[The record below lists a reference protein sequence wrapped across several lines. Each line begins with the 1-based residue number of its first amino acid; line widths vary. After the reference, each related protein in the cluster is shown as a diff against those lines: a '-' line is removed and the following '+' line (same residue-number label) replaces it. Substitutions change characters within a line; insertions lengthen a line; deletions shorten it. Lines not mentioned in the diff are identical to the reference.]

1 MGEEQQDGIIFIMEN
16 KGLDRDARWT
26 DGLGG
31 GWSSQSTSKTSKPS
45 KLCSA
50 STEAVELRLDGG
62 GSQPE
67 ALARGRSEAEATAGL
82 GLGYCCDGCGTA
94 NWPAKRD

>member
-1 MGEEQQDGIIFIMEN
+1 MELA
-16 KGLDRDARWT
+16 KY
-26 DGLGG
+26 
-31 GWSSQSTSKTSKPS
+31 KTS

-50 STEAVELRLDGG
+50 STEAAELRLGGG

-67 ALARGRSEAEATAGL
+67 ALARGRSEAEATASL

-94 NWPAKRD
+94 NWPAKREGLIGLSQGELGGFDN